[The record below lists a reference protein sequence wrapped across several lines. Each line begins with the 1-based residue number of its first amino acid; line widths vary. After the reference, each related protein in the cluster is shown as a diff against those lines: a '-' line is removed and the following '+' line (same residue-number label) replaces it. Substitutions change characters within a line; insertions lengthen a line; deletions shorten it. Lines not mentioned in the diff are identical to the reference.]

1 MITLRRSHERGQ
13 GQFDW
18 LNTKHSF
25 SFANYYDPR
34 YMGVSALRV
43 INDDWV
49 KPGTGFETHPHQ
61 DMEIISYILEGSI
74 EHQDTLNFH
83 TTLKAGEVQVM
94 SAGSGILHS
103 EFNPSDS
110 QALNF
115 LQIWIEPNKKGVT
128 PRYAQK
134 DYSEAKGIT
143 LIVSSD
149 GRNGSL
155 PIHQQASLYK
165 ISLVSQATTFTT
177 FKERTYYLHIARGA
191 LDVNGIRLEAGDGAT
206 IDHEPILNIEAL
218 DQAEGLL
225 FELP

>member
-49 KPGTGFETHPHQ
+49 KPGTGFETHPHR
-61 DMEIISYILEGSI
+61 DMEIISYVLEGSI
-74 EHQDTLNFH
+74 EHKDTMDFH
-83 TTLKAGEVQVM
+83 TTLKAGEVQVI
-94 SAGSGILHS
+94 SAGTGILHS
-103 EFNPSDS
+103 ELNPSDLED
-110 QALNF
+110 LNF
-115 LQIWIEPNKKGVT
+115 LQIWIQPSIEGVT

-134 DYSEAKGIT
+134 DYSDARGIT
-143 LIVSSD
+143 LIVSPD

-155 PIHQQASLYK
+155 PIHQEASLYK
-165 ISLVSQATTFTT
+165 LSLSRQASTFTT
-177 FKERTYYLHIARGA
+177 TKERTYYLHVARGS
-191 LDVNGIRLEAGDGAT
+191 LDVNGTRLEAGDGAT
-206 IDHEPILNIEAL
+206 IANEPFLNLEAL
-218 DQAEGLL
+218 DRVEGLL

>member
-18 LNTKHSF
+18 LHTKHSF

-43 INDDWV
+43 INDDWI
-49 KPGTGFETHPHQ
+49 KPGTGFDTHPHR

-74 EHQDTLNFH
+74 EHKDTMDVH

-94 SAGSGILHS
+94 SAGSGIFHS
-103 EFNPSDS
+103 EFNPSDTEE
-110 QALNF
+110 LNL
-115 LQIWIEPNKKGVT
+115 LQIWIQPNKQAVT

-134 DYSEAKGIT
+134 DYSDAKGIT
-143 LIVSSD
+143 LIVSAD
-149 GRNGSL
+149 GRDGSL
-155 PIHQQASLYK
+155 PIQQQASLYK
-165 ISLVSQATTFTT
+165 LALARQATTFATT
-177 FKERTYYLHIARGA
+177 KERTYYLHAARGA
-191 LDVNGIRLEAGDGAT
+191 LDINGTRLEAGDGAT
-206 IDHEPILNIEAL
+206 IVDEPFLNIEAL